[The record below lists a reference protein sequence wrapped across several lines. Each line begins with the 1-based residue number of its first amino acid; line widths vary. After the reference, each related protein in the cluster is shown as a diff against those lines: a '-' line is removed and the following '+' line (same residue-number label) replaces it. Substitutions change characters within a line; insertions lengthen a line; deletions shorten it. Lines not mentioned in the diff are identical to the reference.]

1 MLGRVLEAIRG
12 AGRPMCLADLSREL
26 GIEIYR
32 LEEWR
37 EKALQGIDT
46 ALKSRENDPLTAE
59 LDAAMRR
66 IGEISMENELLRE
79 RIRKKFPLAKG
90 RSKR

>member
-1 MLGRVLEAIRG
+1 MA
-12 AGRPMCLADLSREL
+12 
-26 GIEIYR
+26 
-32 LEEWR
+32 
-37 EKALQGIDT
+37 
-46 ALKSRENDPLTAE
+46 AE

-79 RIRKKFPLAKG
+79 KAKRAHPLAMR

>member
-1 MLGRVLEAIRG
+1 MEAALVQRRESV
-12 AGRPMCLADLSREL
+12 ARPEL
-26 GIEIYR
+26 H
-32 LEEWR
+32 
-37 EKALQGIDT
+37 Q
-46 ALKSRENDPLTAE
+46 KSNRENDPLTAE